1 MAKIG
6 ELKEKDEFKNLSRR
20 ESPTNVSIEINS
32 SLNSRSMII
41 SIQSIL
47 KHIKKT
53 DVSFPF
59 LKRHQNE
66 GNTHLLFDRS
76 SVFMC
81 ARFLKAPSS
90 MKLISLLLR
99 SAFSR
104 YFTWKG

>member
-59 LKRHQNE
+59 LSGPE
-66 GNTHLLFDRS
+66 ETS
-76 SVFMC
+76 
-81 ARFLKAPSS
+81 
-90 MKLISLLLR
+90 
-99 SAFSR
+99 
-104 YFTWKG
+104 KGRKHPLVI